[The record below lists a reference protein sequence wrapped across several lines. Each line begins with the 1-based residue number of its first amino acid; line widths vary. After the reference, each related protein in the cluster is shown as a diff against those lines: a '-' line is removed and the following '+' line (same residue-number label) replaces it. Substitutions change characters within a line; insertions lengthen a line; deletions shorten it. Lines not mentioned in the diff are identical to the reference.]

1 MILLSL
7 LLILSLVA
15 NGIMVWY
22 SRKVTKQFSYAV
34 LNVEEY
40 QKLLDQYQ
48 YTLKSIYEL
57 ESFYGD
63 QELKVA
69 IEHTK
74 IVADACAAFKTT
86 LIKSTGEK
94 IESTEETTEEAKE

>member
-7 LLILSLVA
+7 LLILSLVV

-48 YTLKSIYEL
+48 YTLKRIYEL
-57 ESFYGD
+57 ES
-63 QELKVA
+63 LW
-69 IEHTK
+69 
-74 IVADACAAFKTT
+74 
-86 LIKSTGEK
+86 
-94 IESTEETTEEAKE
+94 